1 MQVHRLKATIVSNNQ
16 KQVLTAADLAITK
29 FGTVNLK
36 LAPLNISQ
44 VAIYGLNLLNYWIG
58 TKSSR

>member
-1 MQVHRLKATIVSNNQ
+1 MQVHRLKATIVSNHQ
-16 KQVLTAADLAITK
+16 KQVLTAADLGITK
-29 FGTVNLK
+29 CGTVNLE

-44 VAIYGLNLLNYWIG
+44 VAIYRLNPLNYWIG